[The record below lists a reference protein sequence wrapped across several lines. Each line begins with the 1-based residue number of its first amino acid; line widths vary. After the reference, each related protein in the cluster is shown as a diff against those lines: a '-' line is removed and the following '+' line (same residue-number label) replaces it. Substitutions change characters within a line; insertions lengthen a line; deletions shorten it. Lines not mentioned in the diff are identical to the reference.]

1 MTSVFTA
8 AAARRAVGNSVERLD
23 SVDAAPAEWD
33 ELAVRCGNVF
43 GTREFLSAWWDSF
56 GAGRELHVHAVRD
69 PDRVLLGL
77 LPLYAW
83 RARRVRVL
91 RFLGHGAGD
100 ELGPIAEPPAR
111 QEVARALLDVLSDV
125 RASLLVGEQLPAD
138 AAWST
143 LLGGRRIS
151 LEGSP
156 VLRFGHGSWDE
167 YVAAQSA
174 NLRQQIRRLERRLG
188 KAHSIRFVCP
198 TEREEFETGLDM
210 LFALHRARWS
220 GTETNFARREHFHRA
235 FARTAHERG
244 WARLWLLEVNRSP
257 AAAWYGLRFAGSE
270 SYYQM
275 GRDPRWDHASVGF
288 VLLVHSIREAL
299 ADGMEEYR
307 FLRGGES
314 YKYRFAT
321 GDQGLESMV
330 YGRNAGGAAMLLA
343 AHPAVALRRA
353 LRRRR

>member
-1 MTSVFTA
+1 MTTSSTA
-8 AAARRAVGNSVERLD
+8 AAVLRAVGNSVERLE
-23 SVDAAPAEWD
+23 SVAAGAAEWD
-33 ELAVRCGNVF
+33 ELALRCGNVF
-43 GTREFLSAWWDSF
+43 GTREFLSAWWHSF
-56 GAGRELHVHAVRD
+56 GAGGELHVHAVRD
-69 PDRVLLGL
+69 PDRRLLGL

-83 RARRVRVL
+83 PVRPVRVL

-125 RASLLVGEQLPAD
+125 RSSLLVGEQLPAD
-138 AAWST
+138 AAWSR

-151 LEGSP
+151 TEGSP
-156 VLRFGHGSWDE
+156 VLRFGHGTWDD

-174 NLRQQIRRLERRLG
+174 NMRQQIRRLERRLA
-188 KAHSIRFVCP
+188 KAHDVRFVCP
-198 TEREEFETGLDM
+198 TGPDDFETALDV

-220 GTETNFARREHFHRA
+220 GANTNFARRERFHRE
-235 FARTAHERG
+235 FAHTARERG
-244 WARLWLLEVNRSP
+244 WARLWLLEVNGRP

-275 GRDPRWDHASVGF
+275 GRDPRWDRASVGF

-321 GDQGLESMV
+321 GDHGLESMLF
-330 YGRNAGGAAMLLA
+330 GRNPDGAAMLLA
-343 AHPAVALRRA
+343 AQSAVALRRA